1 MAKNSDK
8 EYKCPHCPQTSTR
21 KYNINIHIQRK
32 HRDPRINYSNQSAVF
47 NELPNLKNVEKTVNN
62 WNGSIE
68 QRSTSAFL
76 LSSDFSFYPNI
87 SYYYYK
93 VKDDE
98 EKERRES
105 ERRFHKTLVE
115 YISKIVI
122 PSLKL
127 QYIQSNYNENIGY
140 NPLFIDPKNMPIA
153 HKIYKCHK
161 CCMQTLKPFFD
172 FQEIY
177 PVNKFAHSCYYSNQ
191 QQQQQQ
197 KQYTDNNDFQIK
209 IKISKLQEILLSVI
223 NYRLKSQSTLLKMIL
238 FPYDLI
244 ENALSLRL
252 MIFLMDIMGNEGEYY
267 QFRWLFELLENERF
281 IDLGE
286 IKSSQHWAKRAYY
299 QDNDN
304 NDGKFLADEGK
315 YVTKLD
321 KEELKQFINMTEGTF
336 GLIKFKIDN
345 NKTIYTFCYL
355 PLVTEKTNSNSP
367 ISLL

>member
-1 MAKNSDK
+1 MARNSDK
-8 EYKCPHCPQTSTR
+8 VYKCPYCPQTSTR

-32 HRDPRINYSNQSAVF
+32 HRDPRINYSNQSTVF
-47 NELPNLKNVEKTVNN
+47 NELPNLKIVEKTVNN

-76 LSSDFSFYPNI
+76 LSSGFPFYPNI
-87 SYYYYK
+87 SYYYNK
-93 VKDDE
+93 VKDEE

-105 ERRFHKTLVE
+105 DRRFHKTLVE

-140 NPLFIDPKNMPIA
+140 IPLFIDPKNMPIA

-161 CCMQTLKPFFD
+161 CCMQSLRPFFD
-172 FQEIY
+172 FHEIY
-177 PVNKFAHSCYYSNQ
+177 PANKFIHCCDYSN

-209 IKISKLQEILLSVI
+209 ISKFQEILLSVI
-223 NYRLKSQSTLLKMIL
+223 NYRLKSQSTLLKMIF

-252 MIFLMDIMGNEGEYY
+252 MIFLMDIIGNKEEEHPL
-267 QFRWLFELLENERF
+267 RWLFELLENESF
-281 IDLGE
+281 VDLGE
-286 IKSSQHWAKRAYY
+286 IKSSQHWARRAY
-299 QDNDN
+299 DNDN
-304 NDGKFLADEGK
+304 DSDGSYYSAEGK
-315 YVTKLD
+315 YITKLD
-321 KEELKQFINMTEGTF
+321 KEELKEFTSMTEGTF

-345 NKTIYTFCYL
+345 NNKTIYSFSYL
-355 PLVTEKTNSNSP
+355 LLDHEDNEKTSEKSIIRLN
-367 ISLL
+367 

>member
-1 MAKNSDK
+1 MAKNSPK

-32 HRDPRINYSNQSAVF
+32 HPDPRINYSNQSPVF

-62 WNGSIE
+62 WNESIE
-68 QRSTSAFL
+68 QRSTSTFL

-87 SYYYYK
+87 SYYYNK

-161 CCMQTLKPFFD
+161 CCMETLKPFFD
-172 FQEIY
+172 FHEIY
-177 PVNKFAHSCYYSNQ
+177 PANKFIHCCDYSN
-191 QQQQQQ
+191 QQQQQ
-197 KQYTDNNDFQIK
+197 KQYTDDNDDFQ

-223 NYRLKSQSTLLKMIL
+223 NYRLKSQNTLLKMIVL
-238 FPYDLI
+238 PINCI
-244 ENALSLRL
+244 ENSLSLKIL
-252 MIFLMDIMGNEGEYY
+252 IFLMDIMGNEKEDYPL
-267 QFRWLFELLENERF
+267 RWLFELLENERF
-281 IDLGE
+281 VDLGE
-286 IKSSQHWAKRAYY
+286 ISSQHWAKRAC
-299 QDNDN
+299 
-304 NDGKFLADEGK
+304 NDGNYSADEN
-315 YVTKLD
+315 VTKLE
-321 KEELKQFINMTEGTF
+321 KEELKQFISRTEGTF

-345 NKTIYTFCYL
+345 NKTIYTFSYL
-355 PLVTEKTNSNSP
+355 LLDNEKTIGNSIIRFNK
-367 ISLL
+367 